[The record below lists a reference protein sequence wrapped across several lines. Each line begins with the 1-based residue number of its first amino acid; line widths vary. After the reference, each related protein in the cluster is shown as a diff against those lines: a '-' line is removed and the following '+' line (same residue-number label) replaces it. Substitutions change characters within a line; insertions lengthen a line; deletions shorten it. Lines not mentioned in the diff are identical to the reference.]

1 MAKLPDIIANDWDHL
16 ERRFGSQSKDLAEL
30 YRLKKKI
37 VSLAASSRELF
48 QVENSLFG
56 GFLEGSSGV
65 AEWLRC
71 GALVCI
77 TTEGSLVRIALA
89 PNFFAFLFLLLFSIA
104 NAFVHCQIKATQTR
118 GPQNV
123 TGAK

>member
-1 MAKLPDIIANDWDHL
+1 MSI
-16 ERRFGSQSKDLAEL
+16 ERSRRALSTG
-30 YRLKKKI
+30 KKI

-77 TTEGSLVRIALA
+77 TTEGSAVRIASA
-89 PNFFAFLFLLLFSIA
+89 VNFFAFLFLLLLSIA
-104 NAFVHCQIKATQTR
+104 MLLYIVKLRQR
-118 GPQNV
+118 GLAV
-123 TGAK
+123 LKI

>member
-1 MAKLPDIIANDWDHL
+1 MSF
-16 ERRFGSQSKDLAEL
+16 ERSRRALSTE
-30 YRLKKKI
+30 KKI

-56 GFLEGSSGV
+56 GYLEGSSGV

-77 TTEGSLVRIALA
+77 TTEGSAVRIPPGAI
-89 PNFFAFLFLLLFSIA
+89 FLL
-104 NAFVHCQIKATQTR
+104 FVCFCFLSRPQGSGKTQGSVEARSLIKATRKR
-118 GPQNV
+118 GP
-123 TGAK
+123 